1 MLTQPRTSDKLH
13 SMAENKMVPTA
24 ESVQDFLASVEHPV
38 RRQDGETL
46 LALMQRVTGEPAVMW
61 GQSIVG
67 FGSYH
72 YKYASG
78 HEGDAAAVGFSP
90 RKASLSV
97 YGLTYAPGSDALL
110 ERLGK
115 HKKAVACVYINK
127 LTDVDMQVLAEL
139 IELGYRYMTGNEH
152 ESLQSRK

>member
-1 MLTQPRTSDKLH
+1 
-13 SMAENKMVPTA
+13 MVPTG
-24 ESVQDFLASVEHPV
+24 ESVEEFLASVEHPV

-46 LALMQRVTGEPAVMW
+46 LAMMQEVTGQTPVMW

-78 HEGDAAAVGFSP
+78 HAGDAAAVGFSP

-97 YGLTYAPGSDALL
+97 YGLTYAPESEALL

-115 HKKAVACVYINK
+115 YKKSVACVYINK
-127 LTDVDMQVLAEL
+127 LADVDMEVLAEL
-139 IELGYRYMTGNEH
+139 IGQGYRYMTTADH
-152 ESLQSRK
+152 QSLQSRT

>member
-1 MLTQPRTSDKLH
+1 
-13 SMAENKMVPTA
+13 MVPTG
-24 ESVQDFLASVEHPV
+24 ESVEEFLASVEHPV
-38 RRQDGETL
+38 RQDARTL
-46 LALMQRVTGEPAVMW
+46 LALMQEVTGETPVMW

-97 YGLTYAPGSDALL
+97 MA
-110 ERLGK
+110 
-115 HKKAVACVYINK
+115 
-127 LTDVDMQVLAEL
+127 
-139 IELGYRYMTGNEH
+139 
-152 ESLQSRK
+152 

>member
-1 MLTQPRTSDKLH
+1 
-13 SMAENKMVPTA
+13 MAENKMVPTGGSA
-24 ESVQDFLASVEHPV
+24 EDFLASVEHPV

-46 LALMQRVTGEPAVMW
+46 LALMQQITGEPAAMW
-61 GQSIVG
+61 GQSIIG

-78 HEGDAAAVGFSP
+78 REGDAAAVGFSP
-90 RKASLSV
+90 RKSSLSL
-97 YGLTYAPGSDALL
+97 YGLTYAPQSEALL

-127 LTDVDMQVLAEL
+127 LADVDMQVLADL
-139 IELGYRYMTGNEH
+139 IDLGYRHMTGTDH
-152 ESLQSRK
+152 ESLQSGK